1 MCMELTLKE
10 ENPFHFR
17 PKLSKNMQF
26 GAYEMLLACKV
37 YQWDL

>member
-1 MCMELTLKE
+1 MYMELTHKE

-26 GAYEMLLACKV
+26 GAYEMYINEIFKTV
-37 YQWDL
+37 